1 MTMMEAPERAFTASD
16 RNNNERAFTA
26 SDRNKVLT
34 TRELAEVPAD
44 GFDADALETA
54 LRRVGA
60 QRYHSLHPFHKL
72 LHGGKLNKPQVQA
85 WALNRYYYQASIPRK
100 DLALMSQMTD
110 KAMRLEWRQRYF
122 DHDGIGEDEGGIER
136 WLRLTDALGL
146 PRDYVISTDGLLPE
160 TRHAVDAYVTFV
172 RSKPLL
178 EGIAS
183 SLTELFAPKLHSER
197 IEGMLASYD
206 FIQDS
211 AMAYFRRRLGQAPR
225 DVDFALNYV
234 KANART
240 VGEQQAVIKAL
251 IFKTD
256 VLWAQL
262 DGLYFAYVEP
272 GLIPP
277 GAFRPEQ

>member
-1 MTMMEAPERAFTASD
+1 MTMMESHTLS
-16 RNNNERAFTA
+16 
-26 SDRNKVLT
+26 S
-34 TRELAEVPAD
+34 RELAEVPD
-44 GFDADALETA
+44 GGFDPDELEAA

-60 QRYHSLHPFHKL
+60 QRYHNLHPFHRL
-72 LHGGKLNKPQVQA
+72 LHGGKLNKGQVQA

-100 DLALMSQMTD
+100 DCALMANMTD

-146 PRDYVISTDGLLPE
+146 DRDYVISTEGLLPE
-160 TRHAVDAYVTFV
+160 TRHACDAYVNFV

-178 EGIAS
+178 EGIGS
-183 SLTELFAPKLHSER
+183 SLTELFAPRLHSER

-206 FIQDS
+206 FVDDG
-211 AMAYFRRRLGQAPR
+211 AMAYFKRRLGQAPR
-225 DVDFALNYV
+225 DVDFALKYV

-240 VGEQQAVIKAL
+240 APEQKAVIEAL
-251 IFKTD
+251 IFKTQ

-262 DGLYFAYVEP
+262 DGLYYAYVEP
-272 GLIPP
+272 GHIPP
-277 GAFRPEQ
+277 GAFRPGG